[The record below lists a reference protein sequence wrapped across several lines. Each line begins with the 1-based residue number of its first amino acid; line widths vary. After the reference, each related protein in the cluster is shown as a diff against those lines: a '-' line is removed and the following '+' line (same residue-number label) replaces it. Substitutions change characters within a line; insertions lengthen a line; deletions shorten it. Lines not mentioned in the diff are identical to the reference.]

1 MKDSEFIDLLNLY
14 LDHEISAADAAR
26 LEAEVQSK
34 PARRR
39 IYQDYCRMQKACKIL
54 AQDFAEEPA
63 DAPDRKVVAFD
74 AGRPARR
81 GVSFYVTGSL
91 AAAAACVALVFVSRN
106 QHSATTPVT
115 TASVAVT
122 APALTTPA
130 PTALA
135 VSADAPPA
143 TRRGLERQTLN
154 PLSLRTSDNA
164 LALTASVQNDPH
176 FAWMKDVNLAPLQ
189 TPTSIDQVRFDV
201 NPALKTQSRTFTS
214 GKPLPSDVQWDHVS
228 FRFQK

>member
-1 MKDSEFIDLLNLY
+1 MKDSEFIELLNLY

-63 DAPDRKVVAFD
+63 DAPDRKVVAF
-74 AGRPARR
+74 ASGAAPRR
-81 GVSFYVTGSL
+81 SVSVYVVGSL
-91 AAAAACVALVFVSRN
+91 AAAAACIALVFVSRN
-106 QHSATTPVT
+106 QHSATTSVPSPT
-115 TASVAVT
+115 VAVT
-122 APALTTPA
+122 APGVTAPA

-135 VSADAPPA
+135 VSPESTKAA
-143 TRRGLERQTLN
+143 RRGLERQTLN
-154 PLSLRTSDNA
+154 PLSLGTSDNA
-164 LALTASVQNDPH
+164 LALTTSVQNDPH

-189 TPTSIDQVRFDV
+189 APTPIDQVRFDV
-201 NPALKTQSRTFTS
+201 NPTLNTQSRTFTS

>member
-1 MKDSEFIDLLNLY
+1 MKDSEFIALLNLY

-26 LEAEVQSK
+26 LEAEVQGK

-63 DAPDRKVVAFD
+63 DASDRKVVAFES
-74 AGRPARR
+74 GRAPRR
-81 GVSFYVTGSL
+81 GVSFYVAGSL
-91 AAAAACVALVFVSRN
+91 AAAAAFVAIVFVGRN
-106 QHSATTPVT
+106 QHSTTTPV
-115 TASVAVT
+115 ASPTVAVT
-122 APALTTPA
+122 APAVSTPA
-130 PTALA
+130 ANAVA
-135 VSADAPPA
+135 VSTDATKA
-143 TRRGLERQTLN
+143 VRRGLERQTLN
-154 PLSLRTSDNA
+154 PLSLRANDNA
-164 LALTASVQNDPH
+164 LALATSVQNDPH

-189 TPTSIDQVRFDV
+189 APTPIDQVRFDV
-201 NPALKTQSRTFTS
+201 NPAVNPQSRTFTS